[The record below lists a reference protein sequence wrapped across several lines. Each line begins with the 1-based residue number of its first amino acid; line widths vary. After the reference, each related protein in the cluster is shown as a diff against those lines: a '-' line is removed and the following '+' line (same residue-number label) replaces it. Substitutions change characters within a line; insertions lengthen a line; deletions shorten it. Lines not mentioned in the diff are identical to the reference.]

1 MNLDFELAVRL
12 KDAHPPEAPPW
23 WPLAPGW
30 WLVALGA
37 LLAAALL
44 VRALRPRLGRW
55 RLRRR
60 MLAALEAIAAGHRA
74 GAREADTT
82 AEVSQLLRRAALARF
97 PERNAAGLQ
106 GGEWLA
112 FLESCDRA
120 PGRFAAL
127 RETLTVAPYAQP
139 AAPAA
144 GPHQSVAP
152 LLEAARG
159 WLRAVV

>member
-30 WLVALGA
+30 WLVVLGA

-44 VRALRPRLGRW
+44 ARALRPRLERR

-60 MLAALEAIAAGHRA
+60 LLAALEAIAAGHRA
-74 GAREADTT
+74 GAADADTA

-112 FLESCDRA
+112 FLESCDSA

-127 RETLTVAPYAQP
+127 REALTVEPYAAPGAAAAQP
-139 AAPAA
+139 
-144 GPHQSVAP
+144 QSGVAP

-159 WLRAVV
+159 WLRAAV

>member
-1 MNLDFELAVRL
+1 MIADFELAVRL
-12 KDAHPPEAPPW
+12 RDVHAPQAPPW

-30 WLVALGA
+30 WLV
-37 LLAAALL
+37 LLAALVLAALAL
-44 VRALRPRLGRW
+44 RALQPRLRRW

-60 MLAALEAIAAGHRA
+60 LLAALDGIARRQRA
-74 GAREADTT
+74 GAAQAETA
-82 AEVSQLLRRAALARF
+82 AEVSRLLRLAALTRF

-106 GGEWLA
+106 GREWIA

-127 RETLTVAPYAQP
+127 RDALIAAPYGPP
-139 AAPAA
+139 AAAA
-144 GPHQSVAP
+144 TGARKDMAP
-152 LLEAARG
+152 LLDAARG